1 MGAKLLKFLR
11 NNLLLVVPVL
21 LAVGVLAEGAFQR
34 GREEPTGTVETV
46 NGVVSTPLVR
56 FMDKYLLGLP
66 ERLRHAAFERRRF
79 LAGACGGAADDR
91 SFRRTGFGAYVS

>member
-21 LAVGVLAEGAFQR
+21 LAVGVLVQGAFQR

-46 NGVVSTPLVR
+46 NGVVSTPLV
-56 FMDKYLLGLP
+56 
-66 ERLRHAAFERRRF
+66 
-79 LAGACGGAADDR
+79 
-91 SFRRTGFGAYVS
+91 